1 MAEIIKLLGLIMVM
15 IGIILIYD
23 ARYIAKKWFTTSDQN
38 EATLT
43 LKLMGFFISIIIGSI
58 IFI

>member
-1 MAEIIKLLGLIMVM
+1 MVEILKLIGLIAVASGVM
-15 IGIILIYD
+15 LIYD
-23 ARYIAKKWFTTSDQN
+23 ARDISKKWFATSDEN

-43 LKLMGFFISIIIGSI
+43 IKLMGFFISIIIGSM